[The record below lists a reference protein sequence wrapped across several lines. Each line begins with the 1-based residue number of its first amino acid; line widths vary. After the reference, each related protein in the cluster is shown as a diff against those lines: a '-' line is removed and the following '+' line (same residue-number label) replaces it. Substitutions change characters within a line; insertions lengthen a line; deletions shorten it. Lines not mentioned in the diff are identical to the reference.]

1 MSDDFQIRDSS
12 RDDEIIDVKLPR
24 KDYEIMRDM
33 IRKQEALGWLGRYF
47 RNVIL
52 VAIGGFITLY
62 SFWDSLK
69 LFLTGFSK

>member
-1 MSDDFQIRDSS
+1 MADDIN

-33 IRKQEALGWLGRYF
+33 IRKQEALGWLGQYF

-52 VAIGGFITLY
+52 VAIGGFISLFM
-62 SFWDSLK
+62 FWDSIK
-69 LFLTGFSK
+69 TFFQGIMK